1 MKYTVDVQSELEC
14 CESCTWRESLT
25 LLDTQM
31 MGWRLDSGMRDWN
44 LHEEATKI
52 KASFGEREAE
62 GV

>member
-1 MKYTVDVQSELEC
+1 
-14 CESCTWRESLT
+14 
-25 LLDTQM
+25 M